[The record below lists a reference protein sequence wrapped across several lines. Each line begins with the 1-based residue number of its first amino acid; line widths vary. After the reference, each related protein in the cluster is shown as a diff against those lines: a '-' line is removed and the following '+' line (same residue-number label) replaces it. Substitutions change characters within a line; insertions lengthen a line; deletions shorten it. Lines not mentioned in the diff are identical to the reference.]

1 MSIANTSIG
10 RGSSSRQ
17 AGRRRR
23 QLQGSARSPN
33 EKSPGV
39 EITNRELRLVRVRT
53 LATLPQLPAIRVA
66 SLQYSN
72 EIADASARVPE
83 YEQ

>member
-1 MSIANTSIG
+1 MSIADVDTG

-17 AGRRRR
+17 AGRRWR
-23 QLQGSARSPN
+23 QFQGSARSPD
-33 EKSPGV
+33 EESPSL

-53 LATLPQLPAIRVA
+53 LATLPQLTAIRVA

-72 EIADASARVPE
+72 EIADASAGVSE
-83 YEQ
+83 HEQ